1 MRRIFIILSIVSVLP
16 FAANAQLSKLMSKYH
31 EKNGVTVTQLDKSLY
46 GLYQRNNLPPEANEL
61 LQKLEEV
68 NILNLDLNQTDPSL
82 SEKAIGQ
89 FREILD
95 KPEKYKLIKSRNDE
109 FGKQLIY
116 THNKNGQVTDLVV
129 WNQNPQQVDIIELRG
144 DIQLDKIALL
154 SRALNLKGLNSLA
167 ALSSNADT
175 YESYK
180 HFNDFPDM
188 NHGAISQHI
197 RQMME
202 NLHNHMGSGSLF
214 GDFFGMPG
222 DSTTTNNMPGGFP
235 FGHFLPDEF
244 FNPGEGMTDEDFEE
258 FFKNGNHRQKVEK
271 FFQSFGNG
279 TGMSSNSVQITEE
292 NGKTKIKIDSQ
303 NSDMTY
309 IIDGQQAPK
318 DNVQMPDK
326 ILNVNIIPS
335 KEDVKK
341 SYLFITSRDRLGEFV
356 SFQNGVLT
364 FIYNSQE
371 YKYNLEKMKEPLL
384 VIDGRLADRLR
395 KEEEKRPALKNLV
408 NGEIDFS
415 VHQRILDF
423 GFIDSARLDKNF
435 SEKNFG
441 ARIDF
446 IYISPDLKSA
456 FTGGNFII
464 DDFTKKYSDHRPV
477 YMTWEK

>member
-1 MRRIFIILSIVSVLP
+1 MLVYLADRADDDGTAAYPKIATIVNVTELSERTVRTALKTLQERGFIRRGDQRYARLGKGGRNRLPQYCQIVW
-16 FAANAQLSKLMSKYH
+16 
-31 EKNGVTVTQLDKSLY
+31 
-46 GLYQRNNLPPEANEL
+46 
-61 LQKLEEV
+61 
-68 NILNLDLNQTDPSL
+68 DLAVESDPSTL
-82 SEKAIGQ
+82 EW
-89 FREILD
+89 
-95 KPEKYKLIKSRNDE
+95 IKE
-109 FGKQLIY
+109 
-116 THNKNGQVTDLVV
+116 THTAEHDPKTMGNTVDPAASTIM
-129 WNQNPQQVDIIELRG
+129 DIIELRG

-188 NHGAISQHI
+188 NPGAISQHI

-364 FIYNSQE
+364 FKYNSQE

-384 VIDGRLADRLR
+384 VIDGRLADRFDIDPSEILQI
-395 KEEEKRPALKNLV
+395 RP
-408 NGEIDFS
+408 
-415 VHQRILDF
+415 
-423 GFIDSARLDKNF
+423 
-435 SEKNFG
+435 
-441 ARIDF
+441 
-446 IYISPDLKSA
+446 ISPIEKEVGYYPNA
-456 FTGGNFII
+456 EVII
-464 DDFTKKYSDHRPV
+464 NTK
-477 YMTWEK
+477 

>member
-1 MRRIFIILSIVSVLP
+1 MRRIFIILSIVFVLP

-188 NHGAISQHI
+188 NPGAISQHI

-341 SYLFITSRDRLGEFV
+341 
-356 SFQNGVLT
+356 
-364 FIYNSQE
+364 
-371 YKYNLEKMKEPLL
+371 K
-384 VIDGRLADRLR
+384 
-395 KEEEKRPALKNLV
+395 
-408 NGEIDFS
+408 
-415 VHQRILDF
+415 
-423 GFIDSARLDKNF
+423 
-435 SEKNFG
+435 
-441 ARIDF
+441 
-446 IYISPDLKSA
+446 
-456 FTGGNFII
+456 
-464 DDFTKKYSDHRPV
+464 
-477 YMTWEK
+477 